1 MMSAWMGGWE
11 SLRLK
16 VPTAFPMPPTM
27 PSTWSV
33 AVVQSLS
40 HVRLFV
46 TPWTAAGQGPLFSTI
61 SQNLLKFISIESV
74 MLSNHL
80 ILCHPFV
87 LLPSIVPSI
96 RIFCNGLALHINWP
110 KYWSFSFSIS
120 PFSEYS
126 ELISLGLTGLISL
139 LPKGLS
145 RVFSSTTI

>member
-1 MMSAWMGGWE
+1 MFIPRYYSC
-11 SLRLK
+11 
-16 VPTAFPMPPTM
+16 F
-27 PSTWSV
+27 SV
-33 AVVQSLS
+33 TYVQ
-40 HVRLFV
+40 LFV

-145 RVFSSTTI
+145 RVFTSTTI